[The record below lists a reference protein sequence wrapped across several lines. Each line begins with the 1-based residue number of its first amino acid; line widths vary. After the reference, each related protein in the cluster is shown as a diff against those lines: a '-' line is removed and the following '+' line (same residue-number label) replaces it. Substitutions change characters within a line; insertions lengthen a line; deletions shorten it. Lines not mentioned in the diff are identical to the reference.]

1 LNYSLLHPFPK
12 KEALGQPSLGHPAYP
27 RPKGTGDKSMLE
39 KRGEV
44 EVSKTP
50 VLQGPNGMVKAKLP
64 KVQSWLG
71 HS

>member
-1 LNYSLLHPFPK
+1 
-12 KEALGQPSLGHPAYP
+12 
-27 RPKGTGDKSMLE
+27 MLE

-44 EVSKTP
+44 EVSKPP